1 MINSFKSLSIFT
13 KRLIVEVQN
22 GPQLVSLVNELKYN
36 HYLVIIQLIQFT
48 IIIQFV
54 IKTLS
59 NLSLNAIIF
68 QVKH

>member
-36 HYLVIIQLIQFT
+36 HYLIQFT
-48 IIIQFV
+48 IITQFV

-59 NLSLNAIIF
+59 NLSLNTIIF

>member
-36 HYLVIIQLIQFT
+36 HYLIQFT